1 MPPKSPRPRRVIAHA
16 APESFVGR
24 AEQLREITG
33 LASAKA
39 GRQGVVLLAAPQS
52 GASELLR
59 QSFDE
64 LFRQRGGAT
73 PVYFAFTRDDAAST
87 AAARRFLHSFLTQTI
102 APRRDD
108 AALVAASPTLR
119 ALLELAAPPDYE
131 WVERLIQTFE
141 RAADEGDERALVRLC
156 FGAPQQAAA
165 RGVRTIVMLDDVHLA
180 ESLRGEVALGH
191 AVADAAAESGSPF
204 VLAGLRRRMLDLV
217 NGAAQHAGLDSLRKL
232 HLDRLK
238 GSDARTLLEGL
249 AERHNV
255 SLSEETRDL
264 AVQQLE
270 ASPYLITSIVEAA
283 AAAGS
288 SLNSFRDFQSLYV
301 DELLGG
307 RVGRRFGAVLA
318 ELAPSPPLRRNLLR
332 VLHESAE
339 VAGGKSPVEVWMKRL
354 GTDVV

>member
-1 MPPKSPRPRRVIAHA
+1 MPPKSPRQRRIIAHA

-24 AEQLREITG
+24 AEQLREMTG

-39 GRQGVVLLAAPQS
+39 GRQGVILLAAPRS

-73 PVYFAFTRDDAAST
+73 PVYFAFSSSDAAST
-87 AAARRFLHSFLTQTI
+87 AAARRFLHTFLTHTV
-102 APRRDD
+102 AHRRDD
-108 AALVAASPTLR
+108 PALVAASPTLR
-119 ALLELAAPPDYE
+119 ALLELAAPSDYE

-156 FGAPQQAAA
+156 FGAPRQAAA
-165 RGVRTIVMLDDVHLA
+165 RGVRTVVMLDDVHLA

-191 AVADAAAESGSPF
+191 AVAEAAVESGAPF

-217 NGAAQHAGLDSLRKL
+217 NGAAQHAGLDALRKL

-238 GSDARTLLEGL
+238 ETDARTLLEGL

-255 SLSEETRDL
+255 ALNEETRDL

-270 ASPYLITSIVEAA
+270 ASPYLINTIVEAA
-283 AAAGS
+283 AA
-288 SLNSFRDFQSLYV
+288 
-301 DELLGG
+301 
-307 RVGRRFGAVLA
+307 
-318 ELAPSPPLRRNLLR
+318 
-332 VLHESAE
+332 
-339 VAGGKSPVEVWMKRL
+339 
-354 GTDVV
+354 